1 MATSSEV
8 FGRFAAD
15 LMYESIPEAV
25 RQRAVSCFIDTL
37 GCAVYGARFPWSAAT
52 AGYAGLYGGSGQCTV
67 FGREMR
73 RTSAPLAAFANGA
86 AIHAFE
92 QDSLRYPGAGVHPGV
107 ALVPPIVAACE
118 ETGADGARAITAFVA
133 ACEVLFRIGAATC
146 HSSEKLGFHAPG
158 LTGPLGAAV
167 AAGIVHGLNAQQLS
181 DALGIAASMSAGLL
195 AFTKSRRGAT
205 VKRLHMGRAAEAG
218 IVAARLA
225 AAGYEGPETILEGQ
239 FGFLEV
245 YCEQSNKEVL
255 DAGLGHEWESMKIC
269 MKRYPCHVTAQATI
283 QALRGLMAQ
292 HGFGAKDVAR
302 LAVACHEKVL
312 SHHDIRRPGDIMSA
326 QYSFPFSIAL
336 AMHRDPDDPGSFDE
350 SALSDAAIRQTCDA
364 IELRTGDGL
373 RSAWSSTL
381 AVSLHD
387 GRQFEAEASHF
398 TGMPSHLFSETEERA
413 RFLRR
418 TEGSLGLS
426 NAAAWYEKLADLEGQ
441 AFFPVGRA

>member
-1 MATSSEV
+1 MTFSEM

-15 LMYESIPEAV
+15 LTYESIPRAV

-37 GCAVYGARFPWSAAT
+37 GCAVYGSRFPWSAAT
-52 AGYAGLYGGSGQCTV
+52 ASYASLYGGSGQCTV
-67 FGREMR
+67 FGRELR

-118 ETGADGARAITAFVA
+118 ETGADGVRAITAFVA

-146 HSSEKLGFHAPG
+146 HSSERLGFHAPG
-158 LTGPLGAAV
+158 LTGPLGAAI
-167 AAGIVHGLNAQQLS
+167 AAGMVHGLNAQQLS

-195 AFTKSRRGAT
+195 AFTKSRRGAM

-245 YCEQSNKEVL
+245 YCERSDKEIL
-255 DAGLGHEWESMKIC
+255 DAGLRREWESLKIC
-269 MKRYPCHVTAQATI
+269 MKRYPCHVTVQAAI
-283 QALRGLMAQ
+283 QALRRLMAQ
-292 HGFGAKDVAR
+292 HGFGAEDVAG
-302 LAVACHEKVL
+302 LTVTCHEKVL
-312 SHHDIRRPGDIMSA
+312 SHHDIRQPGDIMSA

-336 AMHRDPDDPGSFDE
+336 AMHRDPDDPDSFDE
-350 SALSDAAIRQTCDA
+350 SALRDVAIQQTCDA
-364 IELRTGDGL
+364 IELKRGEGL
-373 RSAWSSTL
+373 RSAWSSRLT
-381 AVSLHD
+381 VSTHD
-387 GRQFEAEASHF
+387 GREFEAEADHF
-398 TGMPSHLFSETEERA
+398 TGMPSRLFSETEERA

-418 TEGSLGLS
+418 TEGSLGFS
-426 NAAAWYEKLADLEGQ
+426 NAMAWYDRLADLEGQ
-441 AFFPVGRA
+441 AEFPVGLA